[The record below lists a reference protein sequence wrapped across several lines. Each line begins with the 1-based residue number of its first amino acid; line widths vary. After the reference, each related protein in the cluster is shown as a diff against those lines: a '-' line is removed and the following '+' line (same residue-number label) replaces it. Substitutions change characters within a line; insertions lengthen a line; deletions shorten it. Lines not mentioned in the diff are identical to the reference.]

1 MPGALTGAGLSL
13 AAAGAWGGG
22 DVCGGLCA
30 RYQHPVVV
38 VAGVAL
44 SGSVLLLALA
54 LLRGEGMP
62 GATDIGW
69 SVAAGV
75 CGAAG
80 LAALYRALAIGHAAV
95 VAPAA
100 SVVGALVP
108 VGYGLV
114 LAKAPAALQVIGF
127 ALALAGI
134 VLVTRTG
141 GGAHTRYGLGTA
153 AAAGIAL
160 GSFLVLMAQVDRA
173 GVFAPLLLAR
183 LVMLAAALA
192 AMGWLRAAVR
202 GRSGLALALA
212 AGMLDTAG
220 NVLYLLATHYT
231 RIDVA
236 GVLVSLY
243 PVFTVILSRALLG
256 QPVRAVQWAGV
267 ALCAVAVALIAP

>member
-22 DVCGGLCA
+22 DFCGSLCA
-30 RYQHPVVV
+30 RHQHPVVV
-38 VAGVAL
+38 VASVAL

-62 GATDIGW
+62 GASDIGW
-69 SVAAGV
+69 SVAAGI

-108 VGYGLV
+108 VVYGLV
-114 LAKAPAALQVIGF
+114 LAKAPAPLQVIGF
-127 ALALAGI
+127 AVALAGI

-141 GGAHTRYGLGTA
+141 GDAHTRHGLGTA
-153 AAAGIAL
+153 AAAGVAL

-192 AMGWLRAAVR
+192 AMRRLRVTVR

-212 AGMLDTAG
+212 AGMLDTTG

-243 PVFTVILSRALLG
+243 PVFTVILSRTLLA
-256 QPVRAVQWAGV
+256 QPVHAVQWAGV

>member
-1 MPGALTGAGLSL
+1 MPAALTGAGLSL

-44 SGSVLLLALA
+44 CGSVLLLALA
-54 LLRGEGMP
+54 LLRGEAMP

-69 SVAAGV
+69 SVAAGM

-80 LAALYRALAIGHAAV
+80 LAALYRALAIGNAAV

-108 VGYGLV
+108 VVYGVV
-114 LAKAPAALQVIGF
+114 LAQPPAVLQLLGF

-141 GGAHTRYGLGTA
+141 GGAHTRRGLGTA
-153 AAAGIAL
+153 AAAGVAL

-192 AMGWLRAAVR
+192 AMLCLRAAVR
-202 GRSGLALALA
+202 GRTGLALALV
-212 AGMLDTAG
+212 AGVLDTAG
-220 NVLYLLATHYT
+220 NVLYLFATHYT

-243 PVFTVILSRALLG
+243 PVFTVILSRMLLA

-267 ALCAVAVALIAP
+267 ALCAAAVALIAP